1 MKHRYFSFS
10 SILLMVLYGWTLSA
24 QDIHYSQF
32 YNTPMNINP
41 ALTGVF
47 NGDHRFI
54 LSYRDQWRFVPVPWT
69 TFSGS
74 WDMVHTPFGSEK
86 VFYGLGLQGNYD
98 RQGDSR
104 LNLLGLNLNGALHYA
119 ANSRNILSIGLNV
132 GFNSRGFDTE
142 SLRWD
147 RQWNGETFDTSLPSL
162 ESFQNTERISF
173 LETGIGANYRYQKS
187 HRTNLNLGL
196 GVHHLIEPNVSFA
209 GENDVKLPRR
219 FSLAGEGNIQLTQK
233 FDVQI
238 HALHQIQ
245 RKYNETILGAL
256 GKIHVNQQRGKETE
270 IHLGLGYRTS
280 GSFIPT
286 LAFQYQGW
294 YLGMNLDLDRTDF
307 NDRFNTSRGA
317 YELHLRY
324 IIKNVKPFKYKNCHI
339 L

>member
-1 MKHRYFSFS
+1 MKHYYL
-10 SILLMVLYGWTLSA
+10 SILSTFLLVIYGQIIHG

-32 YNTPMNINP
+32 YNTPMNVNP

-54 LSYRDQWRFVPVPWT
+54 LSHRDQWRFVPVPWT

-104 LNLLGLNLNGALHYA
+104 LNLLGLNLNGALHFVA
-119 ANSRNILSIGLNV
+119 HPHHILSLGLNI
-132 GFNSRGFDTE
+132 GFNNRGFDMR

-147 RQWNGETFDTSLPSL
+147 RQWNGETFDTSLPSN

-173 LETGIGANYRYQKS
+173 IETGVGGNYRYQKS
-187 HRTNLNLGL
+187 QRTYLNIGM
-196 GVHHLIEPNVSFA
+196 GVHHLVEPNVSFA
-209 GENDVKLPRR
+209 GEDDVKLPRR
-219 FSLAGEGNIQLTQK
+219 YSIIGEGNFQVHNHFDIQ
-233 FDVQI
+233 V
-238 HALHQIQ
+238 HALHQLQ
-245 RKYNETILGAL
+245 RVYQETVLGVL

-270 IHLGLGYRTS
+270 VHFGLGYRTS

-286 LAFQYQGW
+286 LAFKYQEW

-307 NDRFNTSRGA
+307 NQRFNTNRGA
-317 YELHLRY
+317 YELHLQY
-324 IIKNVKPFKYKNCHI
+324 IIKNVKSFRAKNCHI